1 MAVTTPCNSSGTGR
15 RARGV
20 GGTSHP
26 SALRGPP
33 AALCPSRGRG
43 SIVPSWLFVRD
54 IDALGSWGKGRWQRF
69 VTLLQLFCKSEIM

>member
-1 MAVTTPCNSSGTGR
+1 MAVTTPCNSLGTGR

-20 GGTSHP
+20 SGTSHP

-33 AALCPSRGRG
+33 AALCPS
-43 SIVPSWLFVRD
+43 RD